1 MNKKYG
7 ICSKIL
13 IVVLIFASLLIGC
26 KSGGTK
32 ISKEEAKIIVPK
44 DNTTVVEDIKQ
55 AEKIFHALPMARPSK
70 RQRLIFCLA

>member
-13 IVVLIFASLLIGC
+13 IVVLLFTSLISGC

-32 ISKEEAKIIVPK
+32 ATKEDVSVSVSK
-44 DNTTVVEDIKQ
+44 DNTAVVEDIKQ
-55 AEKIFHALPMARPSK
+55 AEKIFNALK
-70 RQRLIFCLA
+70 H